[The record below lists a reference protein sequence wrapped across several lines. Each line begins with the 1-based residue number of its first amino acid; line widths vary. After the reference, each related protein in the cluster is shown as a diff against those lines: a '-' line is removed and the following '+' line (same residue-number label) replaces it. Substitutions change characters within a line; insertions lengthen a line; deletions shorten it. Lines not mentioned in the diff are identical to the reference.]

1 MSAPSHAH
9 MRWQAAAR
17 RQTVRA
23 IAQVGRPTGRTG
35 LVAVVLADVGAGGR
49 RRLGDGTEQ
58 SSQSL
63 LTALV
68 AGGGDGGDAERDER
82 QQADQQRRLLTVAII
97 TAAARR
103 RRPRRLYTT
112 HTHTHVYTAST
123 PCTRHT
129 CTVHRQQTASAV
141 SASQSDITTAA
152 LEMPLDW

>member
-9 MRWQAAAR
+9 TRWHAAAR

-97 TAAARR
+97 TAAAR
-103 RRPRRLYTT
+103 PRRLYTT
-112 HTHTHVYTAST
+112 HTHTCTLPLHHAHVYST
-123 PCTRHT
+123 PPA
-129 CTVHRQQTASAV
+129 VIVKAV
-141 SASQSDITTAA
+141 STSQSDITTAA

>member
-112 HTHTHVYTAST
+112 HTHTRVHCLYTM
-123 PCTRHT
+123 HT

-141 SASQSDITTAA
+141 STSQSDITTAA